1 MMRVVAGWLA
11 YCEWRSESA
20 IRRGHAG
27 ESLSWATENGYA
39 GHPYASQ
46 LQREW
51 RRAGPVQSGWS
62 ARRGLAVP
70 QERDATNRQR
80 LVAAQPERTP
90 SAGWRTIPRGAASR
104 QQ

>member
-39 GHPYASQ
+39 DTRMPANCNGNGAEPVRCKADGQ
-46 LQREW
+46 
-51 RRAGPVQSGWS
+51 RAGGSRSPKRETQLTDS
-62 ARRGLAVP
+62 A
-70 QERDATNRQR
+70 
-80 LVAAQPERTP
+80 
-90 SAGWRTIPRGAASR
+90 
-104 QQ
+104 